1 MTWKERMSGWLAGII
16 HRATPRHPERREA
29 SRFAAEIPVVISLVQ
44 EQEILTMRALAKGI
58 SLGGFSAPGLE
69 ALPVGQ
75 SVSLEIHL
83 PISPEPLWAEGVVRH
98 SGGSHGVQFVS
109 LSEAQQKLI
118 KRYCRLQPRQKRHS
132 A

>member
-1 MTWKERMSGWLAGII
+1 MTWRERISGWLGSIVKGASS
-16 HRATPRHPERREA
+16 RPSDRRES
-29 SRFAAEIPVVISLVQ
+29 SRFEAKVPVVISVVQ
-44 EQEILTMRALAKGI
+44 EQEILTIRGLAKGI
-58 SLGGFSAPGLE
+58 SLGGFSVPGLE

-75 SVSLEIHL
+75 GVSLEIHL
-83 PISPEPLWAEGVVRH
+83 PIAQEPLWVEGVVRH

-118 KRYCRLQPRQKRHS
+118 KRYCRLQPRQKRRS

>member
-1 MTWKERMSGWLAGII
+1 MTWKKRMKWLLGAI
-16 HRATPRHPERREA
+16 HGASSRTPDRRES
-29 SRFAAEIPVVISLVQ
+29 SRFTAEVPVVISLVQ
-44 EQEILTMRALAKGI
+44 EQEILTIRALAKRI

-118 KRYCRLQPRQKRHS
+118 KRYFRLQPRQKRHS